1 MSAHVA
7 VPRPRDV
14 RVPRE
19 AVALASGGLA
29 LALMVAGGAL
39 PWLVLFHGLTVVRG
53 FALDGG
59 LLGGVT
65 LVVVAVLVVMARQG
79 SAAVLRPVAILG
91 ASVVIVDSVYSALRI
106 ASYAAAP
113 GPAGGLTAPVPG
125 VGSAVFALAGAALL
139 AAAISTPAATGR
151 IDTLAALRLVL
162 TVSLIVAGTI
172 HLLLTPEHLG
182 ASVLLGTGFLLAGV
196 TQLALAGGVLFLPER
211 RQWLVLYG
219 IVVVNVALIG
229 IYAFAVLVGLPF
241 EAGHA
246 EDAVGLTIGRGEPVD
261 VKGGLDLLAE
271 VAAVV
276 LAVIIVSRS
285 GSASRGRKA

>member
-1 MSAHVA
+1 MSIHVA
-7 VPRPRDV
+7 QPRPWSV
-14 RVPRE
+14 TVPRE
-19 AVALASGGLA
+19 AIALASGGLA

-65 LVVVAVLVVMARQG
+65 LVVVALLVVMARNG
-79 SAAVLRPVAILG
+79 SARVLRPVAVLG
-91 ASVVIVDSVYSALRI
+91 ASLVIVDSLYSGLRI

-113 GPAGGLTAPVPG
+113 GPAGALTAPVPG
-125 VGSAVFALAGAALL
+125 VGPSVFVLAGGALL
-139 AAAISTPAATGR
+139 VAAISTPAAAGR
-151 IDTLAALRLVL
+151 VGLLVGLRATL

-196 TQLALAGGVLFLPER
+196 AQLALAGGILFLPER
-211 RQWLVLYG
+211 SQWLVLYG
-219 IVVVNVALIG
+219 TVVVNVALIG
-229 IYAFAVLVGLPF
+229 IYAYAVLVGLPL

-276 LAVIIVSRS
+276 LAVIIVSRA
-285 GSASRGRKA
+285 GAVSRVRKA

>member
-7 VPRPRDV
+7 VSRPWNV
-14 RVPRE
+14 TVPRE

-79 SAAVLRPVAILG
+79 SAAVLRPLAILG
-91 ASVVIVDSVYSALRI
+91 AAVVIVDSLYSALRI

-113 GPAGGLTAPVPG
+113 GPAGALTAPVPG
-125 VGSAVFALAGAALL
+125 VGPAVFALAGAALL
-139 AAAISTPAATGR
+139 AAAISTPAAAGR
-151 IDTLAALRLVL
+151 IDSLTALRLVL

-196 TQLALAGGVLFLPER
+196 AQLALAGGILFLPER
-211 RQWLVLYG
+211 PQWLVLYG

-229 IYAFAVLVGLPF
+229 IYAYAVLVGLPL

-246 EDAVGLTIGRGEPVD
+246 EDAVGLAIGRGEPVD

-285 GSASRGRKA
+285 GSVSRARKA

>member
-7 VPRPRDV
+7 ETRPWSV
-14 RVPRE
+14 TVPRE
-19 AVALASGGLA
+19 AIALASGGLA

-65 LVVVAVLVVMARQG
+65 LVVVALLVVMGRYGNAR
-79 SAAVLRPVAILG
+79 VLRPVAIVG
-91 ASVVIVDSVYSALRI
+91 ADLVIADSLYSALRI

-113 GPAGGLTAPVPG
+113 GPAGALTAPVPG
-125 VGSAVFALAGAALL
+125 VGSSVFALAGVALL
-139 AAAISTPAATGR
+139 VAAISTPAAAGR
-151 IDTLAALRLVL
+151 IGLLVGLRTIL
-162 TVSLIVAGTI
+162 TVSLIVTGTI
-172 HLLLTPEHLG
+172 HLLLTPEHLD

-196 TQLALAGGVLFLPER
+196 TQLALAGSILFLPER
-211 RQWLVLYG
+211 LHWLALQG
-219 IVVVNVALIG
+219 TVVVNVALIG
-229 IYAFAVLVGLPF
+229 IYVYAVLLGLPL

-271 VAAVV
+271 IAAVV
-276 LAVIIVSRS
+276 LAVLIVSRTGAVS
-285 GSASRGRKA
+285 GARKA